1 MKSFRVI
8 AFILLAVLLLSAC
21 KTSYPDPPPGGNLP
35 AATGEQGEENFDNR
49 FGMGFDKLIETDDA
63 YYLSHVNSVWLYY
76 YDKAS
81 GESGVLCGKPDC
93 MHDEGKNNPDCNGL
107 IAQIGACLNLWNG
120 RLHYFSHDHGPY
132 LAMYSMALDGSDRTK
147 DFVINQEADMQN
159 ITPQRLDYHRG
170 KLYGEDVRETVRGG
184 EPLEELIV
192 FSMDAGTGEFR
203 EIYTAEGAWVT
214 DAYLY
219 YHENYVYIS
228 YEEYT
233 LIEYEDRVEF
243 DSFCWHLVRWNID
256 TEQIEEVVSADADEL
271 NDTAT
276 GRRIFIGDDD
286 RIWFAPQSNNLTS
299 PLKVYLLEDGQIS
312 EAFRFETT
320 GPCFLIENAAVSIF
334 IFEKRW
340 EVRRLDG
347 SLIYMGE
354 LDTSWL
360 DGLDEDMSYSL
371 DAISSIMGTAD
382 EVFISF
388 YVEADD
394 GSGTER
400 ICLVRYDMTGEKPV
414 PTLIA
419 NARWD

>member
-1 MKSFRVI
+1 MKSRRIITFV
-8 AFILLAVLLLSAC
+8 LLAVLLLNAC
-21 KTSYPDPPPGGNLP
+21 TANTPNNPNSSLP
-35 AATGEQGEENFDNR
+35 LATEEQGEEDFDNR
-49 FGMGFDKLIETDDA
+49 FGMNNNRLVETENA
-63 YYLSHVNSVWLYY
+63 YYFSAFNSSWLYY

-93 MHDEGKNNPDCNGL
+93 THDDGAIDPDCNGL
-107 IAQIGACLNLWNG
+107 IAQIGACLNLWKG

-170 KLYGEDVRETVRGG
+170 KLYGQDLREIVRNG
-184 EPLEELIV
+184 EPFYGLVV
-192 FSMDAGTGEFR
+192 FSMDAETGEYR
-203 EIYTAEGAWVT
+203 EIYTAEGAFLT
-214 DAYLY
+214 KPYLY
-219 YHENYVYIS
+219 YHEDYVYIS

-233 LIEYEDRVEF
+233 LHENEDHVEF
-243 DSFCWHLVRWNID
+243 DYFFWHLVRWNID

-276 GRRIFIGDDD
+276 GRRIFIGDDS
-286 RIWFAPQSNNLTS
+286 RIWFAATSNNMAG
-299 PLKVYLLEDGQIS
+299 PMRVYTLEDGRIS

-320 GPCFLIENAAVSIF
+320 GPCFLIKNAAVSIF
-334 IFEKRW
+334 LFEKRW

-360 DGLDEDMSYSL
+360 DGESGYTLKSM
-371 DAISSIMGTAD
+371 SIMGSA
-382 EVFISF
+382 EEIFIVFNIETSDNSN
-388 YVEADD
+388 AR
-394 GSGTER
+394 R

-419 NARWD
+419 NARWN